1 MRTIGLLGGMSWH
14 STELYHRAI
23 NERVAQRLG
32 GLHSAR
38 MLVATVDFAQI
49 AALQRED
56 RWDDAGAV
64 LADQA
69 RRLQGAGADLL
80 VLATNTMH
88 EVADAVSAAV
98 TVPFLHIADATGA
111 ALRRDGV
118 RRVGLLGTRFTM
130 TRPFYADRLADR
142 HGLEVLVP
150 DAAGIADVDRIVFDE
165 LCVGVVDDGSRARYR
180 AVMADLAGRGAEA
193 VILGCTE
200 ITLLVGP
207 ADSPVPTYDTTALHA
222 LAAADAALA

>member
-1 MRTIGLLGGMSWH
+1 
-14 STELYHRAI
+14 
-23 NERVAQRLG
+23 
-32 GLHSAR
+32 
-38 MLVATVDFAQI
+38 
-49 AALQRED
+49 
-56 RWDDAGAV
+56 
-64 LADQA
+64 
-69 RRLQGAGADLL
+69 
-80 VLATNTMH
+80 
-88 EVADAVSAAV
+88 
-98 TVPFLHIADATGA
+98 
-111 ALRRDGV
+111 
-118 RRVGLLGTRFTM
+118 M

>member
-1 MRTIGLLGGMSWH
+1 MLGGMSWH

-23 NERVAQRLG
+23 NERVAARLG

-38 MLVATVDFAQI
+38 LLVSSVDFADI

-64 LADQA
+64 LADHA

-88 EVADAVSAAV
+88 EVAGAIEAAVS
-98 TVPFLHIADATGA
+98 VPFLHIADPTGE

-130 TRPFYADRLADR
+130 TRAFYVDRLRER
-142 HGLEVLVP
+142 HGLDVLVP

-180 AVMADLAGRGAEA
+180 EVIADLAACGAEA

-200 ITLLVGP
+200 ITLLVSPG
-207 ADSPVPTYDTTALHA
+207 DSPVPTYDTTALHA
-222 LAAADAALA
+222 RAAADAALA